1 VNLTLNEKVL
11 EESLNF
17 DLASKDEDE
26 TDEESNFSCLNHK
39 YAAEHQQPP
48 SSFSDLSV
56 FSFPQPPSCINY
68 SSSAT
73 TLGPPDSSSG
83 RLDTYVQ

>member
-1 VNLTLNEKVL
+1 MNLTLNEKAL

-17 DLASKDEDE
+17 DIGSKDEDE

-56 FSFPQPPSCINY
+56 FSFPQPPSSAID
-68 SSSAT
+68 SSAT
-73 TLGPPDSSSG
+73 TSGPLDSSSG
-83 RLDTYVQ
+83 RLYTSV